1 MHRKAGTVGRWW
13 LAWPAKVAVHPC
25 MAAVLR
31 GIFLGSGGI
40 RMAFHQTGEVQG
52 GGACRVA
59 GQNARFLLSCSFGMP
74 MANDAEGM
82 RYGKLMPEV

>member
-1 MHRKAGTVGRWW
+1 
-13 LAWPAKVAVHPC
+13 
-25 MAAVLR
+25 
-31 GIFLGSGGI
+31 
-40 RMAFHQTGEVQG
+40 MAFRQTGEVQG

-59 GQNARFLLSCSFGMP
+59 GQNARFLLSRSFGMP